1 MATAIS
7 TKKIS
12 KTYNGQTIFRELD
25 LTVKQGCITAIVG
38 PNGAGKSTLFNL
50 IAGIVAQDSGHIT
63 IQDFDRFRF
72 SYVFQSYRE
81 SLLPWKTNVENIA
94 FPLQIQGINLKERK
108 LRVQQLLGRHG
119 LELLAEGYPYELS
132 GGQQQMLALM
142 RALITQPKILLLDE
156 PFSALDYENTL
167 RMRNILQEYYLAT
180 KATIF
185 IITHDIEEAVY
196 LASRITI
203 FSPKPTRVIKEI
215 NNQLT
220 YPRTLETLKSTIF
233 HEITNE
239 VLESFRQTVRLW
251 TV

>member
-7 TKKIS
+7 TNNIS
-12 KTYNGQTIFRELD
+12 KTYNGQTIFID
-25 LTVKQGCITAIVG
+25 LGLEIKQGCITAIVG
-38 PNGAGKSTLFNL
+38 PNGAGKSTLFNV

-72 SYVFQSYRE
+72 SYVFQNYRD
-81 SLLPWKTNVENIA
+81 SLLPWKSNVENIA

-108 LRVQQLLGRHG
+108 TRAKKLLENHG
-119 LELLAEGYPYELS
+119 LGALAEGYPYELS

-142 RALITQPKILLLDE
+142 RALITEPTILLLDE

-167 RMRNILQEYYLAT
+167 RMRNILQEYYLTT

-196 LASRITI
+196 LANRII
-203 FSPKPTRVIKEI
+203 ILSQKPTQITKEI
-215 NNQLT
+215 DNQLA
-220 YPRTLETLKSTIF
+220 YPRTVETQKSAEF
-233 HEITNE
+233 HALTNE
-239 VLESFRQTVRLW
+239 VFESFRQTVQL
-251 TV
+251 